1 MNKTHNATMM
11 AILALT
17 VLMFLPGYKKQSD
30 SQFYPAP
37 IARPNLAFYTNL
49 SVSGLFNHDQAGNE
63 AIKEIVGSVEVISLA
78 RSGSESISRATKA
91 AAAELLN
98 NQILSGNLKI
108 REVFFYM
115 RNAENYAMVLTGE
128 FSPAAIADLIGR
140 NRINATARGFS
151 TLMNLAPAGRERL
164 FLEFR
169 NDAIIICP
177 ENIAGNVLSNI
188 DAHTNLVSGEFPA
201 FDRMVRSR
209 PAMAAEIS
217 FENLQKNIGQRFLP
231 GWLQAMK
238 HLRLLAAS
246 RVAKLQLFIPDNTQ
260 RTAISGALKSRTGDI
275 KSAIGIR
282 EDLELEEKGNSIFI
296 ETKADEAFEISVSR
310 RTAAFL
316 LHFFAAHRSKN
327 MVLSAAG
334 HD

>member
-1 MNKTHNATMM
+1 MM

-91 AAAELLN
+91 AAA
-98 NQILSGNLKI
+98 
-108 REVFFYM
+108 EVFFYM